1 MRETA
6 IRIAMPALAG
16 LFLSAAPA
24 AWANQPRPA
33 AEAPAI
39 RTAALATPA
48 PRAAATPRQP
58 APAAMPRPAAPAAPR
73 QAMPAVVTPRQATP
87 AAAAAV
93 PRARLTCVP
102 YARMVTGIDIRG
114 NAREW
119 WRNAAGLYHRSQAPE
134 VGAVLSF
141 RASGG
146 MRSGH
151 VAVVEQ
157 VLGPRHI
164 LIHHANWEGPGIPKG
179 TVTRG
184 ISVIDVS
191 ANNDW
196 TAVRVQTG
204 LTRGV
209 YGRIYPTDGFIHN
222 RRPAPDIREAA
233 RPAAPV
239 ELAEAPAG
247 MSPHLARHLSIAA
260 EALHARD

>member
-1 MRETA
+1 MRVTA
-6 IRIAMPALAG
+6 IWIAAPALAG
-16 LFLSAAPA
+16 LILTASPG
-24 AWANQPRPA
+24 AWANQARTTGQT
-33 AEAPAI
+33 PAI
-39 RTAALATPA
+39 RTAALVAPTTRPTPPAAAPRQITPA
-48 PRAAATPRQP
+48 PRQTAAA
-58 APAAMPRPAAPAAPR
+58 
-73 QAMPAVVTPRQATP
+73 
-87 AAAAAV
+87 

-102 YARMVTGIDIRG
+102 YARMVSGIDLRG

-119 WRNAAGLYHRSQAPE
+119 WNAAAGRFARSQAPE

-157 VLGPRHI
+157 VLGARHI

-191 ANNDW
+191 ENNDW

-209 YGRIYPTDGFIHN
+209 YGRTYPTDGFIHN
-222 RRPAPDIREAA
+222 RRPAPETREAA

-239 ELAEAPAG
+239 ELAQAPQG
-247 MSPHLARHLSIAA
+247 MSPHLARHLSVAA

>member
-6 IRIAMPALAG
+6 IWIAIPAFAAMLLATTPG
-16 LFLSAAPA
+16 
-24 AWANQPRPA
+24 AWASQPRTSG
-33 AEAPAI
+33 ETPAI

-48 PRAAATPRQP
+48 ARPAVPAT
-58 APAAMPRPAAPAAPR
+58 RPAAPAAAPR
-73 QAMPAVVTPRQATP
+73 QTNPAPRPT
-87 AAAAAV
+87 AAA
-93 PRARLTCVP
+93 PRAMLTCVP
-102 YARMVTGIDIRG
+102 YARMVTGIDLRG
-114 NAREW
+114 NARDW
-119 WRNAAGLYHRSQAPE
+119 WRNAANLYDRSQAPE

-164 LIHHANWEGPGIPKG
+164 LIHHANWEGPGIRKG

-191 ANNDW
+191 ERNDW

-209 YGRIYPTDGFIHN
+209 YGRTFPTDGFIHN
-222 RRPAPDIREAA
+222 RPPATETREAA
-233 RPAAPV
+233 RPL
-239 ELAEAPAG
+239 ELAQAAGG
-247 MSPHLARHLSIAA
+247 MSPHLARHLSVAA
-260 EALHARD
+260 EALHARN

>member
-6 IRIAMPALAG
+6 VRIAIPALAG
-16 LFLSAAPA
+16 LLLAVSPA
-24 AWANQPRPA
+24 AWSSQPRAAGDTPA
-33 AEAPAI
+33 L
-39 RTAALATPA
+39 RTAALSSPAARQATPA
-48 PRAAATPRQP
+48 RQVAPAQRAAPARQAAT
-58 APAAMPRPAAPAAPR
+58 AAPRPAAPAR
-73 QAMPAVVTPRQATP
+73 IS
-87 AAAAAV
+87 
-93 PRARLTCVP
+93 CVP

-119 WRNAAGLYHRSQAPE
+119 WAAAAGRFDRSQAPE
-134 VGAVLSF
+134 IGAVLSF
-141 RASGG
+141 PASGR
-146 MRSGH
+146 MRAGH

-164 LIHHANWEGPGIPKG
+164 LIHHANWEGPGIRKG

-191 ANNDW
+191 ENNDW

-209 YGRIYPTDGFIHN
+209 YGRTYRTDGFIHN
-222 RRPAPDIREAA
+222 RPPAPETREAA
-233 RPAAPV
+233 RPL
-239 ELAEAPAG
+239 ELAEAPAGG

>member
-1 MRETA
+1 M
-6 IRIAMPALAG
+6 RIAMPALACLLVAG
-16 LFLSAAPA
+16 GPS
-24 AWANQPRPA
+24 AWASQSRA
-33 AEAPAI
+33 AGEPPAI
-39 RTAALATPA
+39 RTAAV
-48 PRAAATPRQP
+48 
-58 APAAMPRPAAPAAPR
+58 AAPAARAATAPR
-73 QAMPAVVTPRQATP
+73 QTAPAATPRQATP
-87 AAAAAV
+87 ATPRQATPAVVTPRAAAAA

-114 NAREW
+114 NARDW
-119 WRNAAGLYHRSQAPE
+119 WRNAAGIYDRTQTPE
-134 VGAVLSF
+134 IGAVLSF

-146 MRSGH
+146 MRMGH

-157 VLGPRHI
+157 VLGARHI
-164 LIHHANWEGPGIPKG
+164 LIHHANWEGPGIAKG

-191 ANNDW
+191 ENNDW

-222 RRPAPDIREAA
+222 RPPAADIRQAA

-239 ELAEAPAG
+239 ELAQAPGG